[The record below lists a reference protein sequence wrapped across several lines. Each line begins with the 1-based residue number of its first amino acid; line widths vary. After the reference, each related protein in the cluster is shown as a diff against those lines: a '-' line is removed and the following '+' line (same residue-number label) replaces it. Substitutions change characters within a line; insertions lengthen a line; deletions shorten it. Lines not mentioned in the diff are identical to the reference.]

1 MRETGKEKMVK
12 NSEIKEKKQIKDTK
26 EEEKI
31 KRNWEKETGENII
44 EYKKRKEEE
53 REKRRKG

>member
-12 NSEIKEKKQIKDTK
+12 NSEMKEKKQIKDTK
-26 EEEKI
+26 EEERI

-44 EYKKRKEEE
+44 EYKKRKGEE
-53 REKRRKG
+53 RERRRKG